1 MPSRSKSISEF
12 DFGLLRVDIDVDA
25 RRVDRQVEEIGRRT
39 ALGDQFFIG
48 LHDGAREVRTLE
60 ITSVDEEVL
69 LAVAPL
75 GGSRTADIAPD
86 AGDRGVGI
94 DLQQVLLDMASHHVD
109 DTSRQRRG
117 TERIDRGVVGVK
129 FEGDMGV
136 AQRNTLEFGLD
147 LCGRSRTLVKETTAG
162 GHVVKKV
169 AHEELRPHG
178 THHGSLPGE
187 LAAVD
192 FGLGTHLVALL
203 PRAQFDLRHGRDR
216 SERLAAEPERI
227 EGVDVF
233 DGSYLAGGMAV
244 EGHTRV
250 DGRHAAAVV
259 HNLDQILA
267 AVAEI
272 DFHGGRTCVDG
283 VFHHLLHHRC
293 GTVDD
298 LARSNLVGDDFG

>member
-1 MPSRSKSISEF
+1 M
-12 DFGLLRVDIDVDA
+12 DIDVDA

-39 ALGDQFFIG
+39 ALGDQFLIG

-94 DLQQVLLDMASHHVD
+94 DLQQVLLDMASHHID

-129 FEGDMGV
+129 FEGDMGI

-162 GHVVKKV
+162 GHVVKEV

-187 LAAVD
+187 LAAVEV
-192 FGLGTHLVALL
+192 FLGIV
-203 PRAQFDLRHGRDR
+203 
-216 SERLAAEPERI
+216 SSSCSI
-227 EGVDVF
+227 K
-233 DGSYLAGGMAV
+233 
-244 EGHTRV
+244 
-250 DGRHAAAVV
+250 
-259 HNLDQILA
+259 
-267 AVAEI
+267 
-272 DFHGGRTCVDG
+272 
-283 VFHHLLHHRC
+283 
-293 GTVDD
+293 
-298 LARSNLVGDDFG
+298 